1 MSESK
6 VVGFVGYGAMAKLM
20 AKHIRAAGYTVIAF
34 TPSAKGG
41 EAEDGTRMLS
51 SPRELAAASDVVM
64 VSVPNDDALESSA
77 YGSDGILA
85 GMKQGGLLI
94 NTSSVSPRASRRL
107 FEAGSEKGV
116 GVVDAPVSGSTP
128 EAEKGELV
136 VLAGGNDADI
146 ARAAP
151 FLDAI
156 GKKTVH
162 AGPPGQGS
170 VLKLVINGIMVSTM
184 AAISEAA
191 GYGVAA
197 GLDRDLL
204 LDTLSGLA
212 VVSPHHQHK
221 IRSAGSGNID
231 PQFPTWLAHK
241 DLGLLLAD
249 AAAHG
254 APLGTIAAA
263 TQLMTLVNQD
273 QARDDYSAVL
283 PTAMMLASTS
293 DD

>member
-1 MSESK
+1 MTEHK
-6 VVGFVGYGAMAKLM
+6 AVGFVGYGAMAKLM
-20 AKHIRAAGYTVIAF
+20 ATHIRDAGYTVVAF

-41 EAEDGTRMLS
+41 KAEDGTRMLS
-51 SPRELAAASDVVM
+51 SPRALAAESAVVM
-64 VSVPNDDALESSA
+64 ISVPNDDAVEESA
-77 YGSDGILA
+77 YGADGILA
-85 GMKQGGLLI
+85 GMKSGGLLI
-94 NTSSVSPRASRRL
+94 NTSSVSPRVSRRL
-107 FEAGSEKGV
+107 FAAGAEKGI

-136 VLAGGNDADI
+136 VLAGGEDADI
-146 ARAAP
+146 ARAKP

-162 AGPPGQGS
+162 AGPAGQGS
-170 VLKLVINGIMVSTM
+170 ALKLVVNGIMVSTM

-204 LDTLSGLA
+204 LETLGGLA
-212 VVSPHHQHK
+212 VVSPHHQRK
-221 IRSAGSGNID
+221 IKAAGSGD
-231 PQFPTWLAHK
+231 LEPQFPTWLAHK

-273 QARDDYSAVL
+273 QAKDDYSAVL
-283 PTAMMLASTS
+283 PTAMMLASS
-293 DD
+293 AED